1 MENIQK
7 YSPYICLIIFTLTT
21 IIICN
26 FNNNNLKEYIN
37 LHNQHLKENVNLQ
50 NNHLKQKINL
60 IEKEMDTFRQD
71 TKSNFKKINEKIDK
85 LINDNKSK

>member
-1 MENIQK
+1 METIQK
-7 YSPYICLIIFTLTT
+7 YALYICLIIFTLTT

-37 LHNQHLKENVNLQ
+37 LQNDNSEEQSNLQ

-71 TKSNFKKINEKIDK
+71 TKSNFQKINEKIDK